1 MNKMK
6 KKFLLSTLFAVLF
19 FLTGC
24 TDGTT
29 LPGGTTTLP
38 NDGSTST
45 NQPSSGLNQQDNGVG
60 TSVIPPQETGIGT
73 EFDLADFMYAY
84 PALHDK
90 TAEKEF
96 LVTTQNS
103 NSFFDPGK
111 SYVKRIQEG
120 LTDTLGDK
128 IVNVFENNTLT
139 EHAVINDT
147 RITVTFYQDN
157 TETGTEQYRRMVRL
171 HEDMYRTQEGACVYK
186 EIFDN
191 GLDISEIVP
200 RQANP
205 NESIAHFGKVL
216 HVYCGTRTGTIIDR
230 YYADGWGV
238 IAEISQNS
246 DGTTTYSVL
255 NQSSYAI
262 N

>member
-1 MNKMK
+1 MK
-6 KKFLLSTLFAVLF
+6 KFFLLATLFAVLF
-19 FLTGC
+19 FMTGC

-29 LPGGTTTLP
+29 LPD
-38 NDGSTST
+38 DGVINN
-45 NQPSSGLNQQDNGVG
+45 NQPNSGLVKNA
-60 TSVIPPQETGIGT
+60 IPPQEAGIGT
-73 EFDLADFMYAY
+73 EFDLANFMYSY
-84 PALHDK
+84 PALNNK

-103 NSFFDPGK
+103 DSFFDPGK

-120 LTDTLGDK
+120 LTDNLGDK
-128 IVNVFENNTLT
+128 IVNVFENNTLV
-139 EHAVINDT
+139 EHAIINET
-147 RITVTFYQDN
+147 RITVTFYKDN
-157 TETGTEQYRRMVRL
+157 TETGTEQYRRMAYL
-171 HEDMYRTQEGACVYK
+171 HEDMYRTQDGACVYK

-191 GLDISEIVP
+191 GLDMSEIAP

-205 NESIAHFGKVL
+205 NEGIAHFGKVL
-216 HVYCGTRTGTIIDR
+216 HVYCGTRTGTQIDR

-238 IAEISQNS
+238 IAEISQNQ
-246 DGTTTYSVL
+246 DGTTTYSIL

>member
-1 MNKMK
+1 M
-6 KKFLLSTLFAVLF
+6 KKFLLISTILSVLF
-19 FLTGC
+19 LITGC
-24 TDGTT
+24 TDG
-29 LPGGTTTLP
+29 
-38 NDGSTST
+38 STVPPDDTINT
-45 NQPSSGLNQQDNGVG
+45 NQPQNGDQINNNLVE
-60 TSVIPPQETGIGT
+60 SVIPPLETGIGT
-73 EFDLADFMYAY
+73 EFDFAAFMYAY
-84 PALHDK
+84 PALNNK

-103 NSFFDPGK
+103 DTFFDPGK

-128 IVNVFENNTLT
+128 IVNVFENNTLV
-139 EHAVINDT
+139 EHTVINET
-147 RITVTFYQDN
+147 RITVTFYRDN

-171 HEDMYRTQEGACVYK
+171 HEDMYRTQDGACVYK

-191 GLDISEIVP
+191 GLDLSEIVP

-216 HVYCGTRTGTIIDR
+216 HIYCGTNAGTKIDR

-238 IAEISQNS
+238 IAEISQNN
-246 DGTTTYSVL
+246 DGSTTYSVL
-255 NQSSYAI
+255 NQSTYAI
-262 N
+262 K